1 MKSVK
6 KAITHFTLIEL
17 FAVTLQHCRHITQY
31 AVFAS
36 AKQNSLFL
44 TLRRPACY
52 GGQEDKTSPYNACG
66 ASASCSGGALHICRR
81 QMLHTVKP
89 CFIRSTFTLIELLVV
104 IAIIAIL
111 AAMLMPALQKA
122 RATARKANCVANQK
136 QVIAACHN
144 YVDDSR
150 GRWFHDEK
158 ICQNNIGNAEFY
170 FALMSWAEKLIKG
183 KYLPVYN
190 PNKRDYTDKIKLV
203 CPETN
208 AEKYYNNNKA
218 LSNIAPYAINAYQIN
233 WYGGGGSLATVAVGK
248 SGGKEGTHGISSSD
262 IKYPG
267 RFIIL
272 AEGGFVP
279 EYTSAHMFRLPE
291 QFQSKYIAKT
301 KYEACQVDKHG
312 DGSNIAY
319 SDGHVGFST
328 PQAFTLSGF
337 MLYPET
343 ASEKNRNYNVFNK
356 PQ

>member
-1 MKSVK
+1 MDCNERSFFFPV
-6 KAITHFTLIEL
+6 
-17 FAVTLQHCRHITQY
+17 QGR
-31 AVFAS
+31 
-36 AKQNSLFL
+36 
-44 TLRRPACY
+44 
-52 GGQEDKTSPYNACG
+52 
-66 ASASCSGGALHICRR
+66 
-81 QMLHTVKP
+81 KP
-89 CFIRSTFTLIELLVV
+89 MGFTLIELLVV

-122 RATARKANCVANQK
+122 RATARKSNCVANQK
-136 QVIAACHN
+136 QVLAACHN
-144 YVDDSR
+144 YVDDNR
-150 GRWFHDEK
+150 GRWFHDEAV
-158 ICQNNIGNAEFY
+158 CQDNKGNGELW
-170 FALMSWAEKLIKG
+170 FAMMTWTNKLIG
-183 KYLPVYN
+183 GRYLPVYN
-190 PNKRDYTDKIKLV
+190 PNSREFTNKIKLV

-208 AEKYYNNNKA
+208 AEKYYNNA
-218 LSNIAPYAINAYQIN
+218 YDPSTMAPYMINAYQIN
-233 WYGGGGSLATVAVGK
+233 WYGGGGSLATVAPGRTGS
-248 SGGKEGTHGISSSD
+248 SGSGSHGISSSD
-262 IKYPG
+262 IKTPG

-272 AEGGFVP
+272 ADGPFDP
-279 EYTSAHMFRLPE
+279 ERSSSHMFRLPE